1 MIQHDAITTFSTEG
15 QDTDTSP
22 CNVHMRRVTI
32 APNLELLALGGSVP
46 GFRKGQ
52 KVWDGFPYLTDKGYS
67 DDLSQL
73 LDPVFGTGML
83 KETDAVI
90 LMTHSGP
97 EHCSK

>member
-1 MIQHDAITTFSTEG
+1 M
-15 QDTDTSP
+15 TD
-22 CNVHMRRVTI
+22 
-32 APNLELLALGGSVP
+32 
-46 GFRKGQ
+46 Q
-52 KVWDGFPYLTDKGYS
+52 GYS

-73 LDPVFGTGML
+73 LDPVFGTGTL